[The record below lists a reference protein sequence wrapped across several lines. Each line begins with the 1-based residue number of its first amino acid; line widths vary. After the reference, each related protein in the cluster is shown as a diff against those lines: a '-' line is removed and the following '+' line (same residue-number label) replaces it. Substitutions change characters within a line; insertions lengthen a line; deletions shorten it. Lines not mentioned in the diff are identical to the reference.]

1 MKNNNHELFHQD
13 ELENMRTERLER
25 VEVAKGAIITY
36 CHDKIKAP
44 NGHICEYDFIRHQG
58 AAAIL
63 PVLDDGRLLLVR
75 QYRNA
80 LDRFTLEIPAGGLD
94 GPDEPTMDAAVRELE
109 EETGYTSDK
118 VSFLISTYP
127 TVAYGN
133 EKIDIYLAEGLKKG
147 ERSLDEDEFINVEA
161 WSIEDL
167 SELIFSGKLQ
177 DSKTIAAVMAYG
189 FRLNCKKLV

>member
-1 MKNNNHELFHQD
+1 MENKDHELFRQD

-36 CHDKIKAP
+36 CHDKIKVP

-58 AAAIL
+58 VAAIL

-75 QYRNA
+75 QYRSA
-80 LDRFTLEIPAGGLD
+80 LDRFTLEIPAGGLN
-94 GPDEPTMDAAVRELE
+94 GPDEPTIDAAVRELE

-133 EKIDIYLAEGLKKG
+133 EKIDIYLAENLKKG
-147 ERSLDEDEFINVEA
+147 ERNLDEDEFINVEA
-161 WSIEDL
+161 WSMEDL

-177 DSKTIAAVMAYG
+177 DSKTIAAVMAYSY
-189 FRLNCKKLV
+189 KK

>member
-1 MKNNNHELFHQD
+1 MESDDHELIRQND
-13 ELENMRTERLER
+13 QENMRTERLER
-25 VEVAKGAIITY
+25 VEIARGAILTY

-44 NGHICEYDFIRHQG
+44 NGHICEYDFIKHQG

-94 GPDEPTMDAAVRELE
+94 GPDEPTKDAAIRELA

-118 VSFLISTYP
+118 VSFLISIYP

-133 EKIDIYLAEGLKKG
+133 EKIDIYLAEDLKKG
-147 ERSLDEDEFINVEA
+147 ERNLDEDEFINVEA
-161 WSIEDL
+161 WSIAEL
-167 SELIFSGKLQ
+167 SKLIFVGKLQ
-177 DSKTIAAVMAYG
+177 DAKTIAAVMAYSYKVCDQDK
-189 FRLNCKKLV
+189 R

>member
-1 MKNNNHELFHQD
+1 MENKDHELFRQD

-36 CHDKIKAP
+36 CHDKIKVP

-58 AAAIL
+58 AAAIF

-80 LDRFTLEIPAGGLD
+80 LDRFTLEIPAGGLN
-94 GPDEPTMDAAVRELE
+94 GPDEPTIDAAVRELE

-133 EKIDIYLAEGLKKG
+133 EKIDIYLAENLKKG
-147 ERSLDEDEFINVEA
+147 ERNLDEDEFINVEA
-161 WSIEDL
+161 WSMEDL

-177 DSKTIAAVMAYG
+177 DSKTIAAVMAYSY
-189 FRLNCKKLV
+189 KK

>member
-1 MKNNNHELFHQD
+1 MENKDHELFRQD

-36 CHDKIKAP
+36 CHDKIKVP

-80 LDRFTLEIPAGGLD
+80 LDRFTLEIPAGGLN
-94 GPDEPTMDAAVRELE
+94 GPDEPTIDAAVRELE

-133 EKIDIYLAEGLKKG
+133 EKIDIYLAENLKKG
-147 ERSLDEDEFINVEA
+147 ERNLDEDEFINVEA
-161 WSIEDL
+161 WSMEDL

-177 DSKTIAAVMAYG
+177 DSKTIAAVMAYSY
-189 FRLNCKKLV
+189 KK

>member
-1 MKNNNHELFHQD
+1 MESDDHELIRQND
-13 ELENMRTERLER
+13 QENMRTERLER
-25 VEVAKGAIITY
+25 VEIARGAILTY

-44 NGHICEYDFIRHQG
+44 NGHICEYDFIKHQG

-94 GPDEPTMDAAVRELE
+94 GPDEPTKDAAVRELA

-118 VSFLISTYP
+118 VSFLISIYP

-133 EKIDIYLAEGLKKG
+133 EKIDIYLAEDLKKG
-147 ERSLDEDEFINVEA
+147 ERNLDEDEFINVEA
-161 WSIEDL
+161 WSIAEL
-167 SELIFSGKLQ
+167 SELIFVGKLQ
-177 DSKTIAAVMAYG
+177 DAKTIAAVMAYE
-189 FRLNCKKLV
+189 FKIRNNNE

>member
-1 MKNNNHELFHQD
+1 MEQGHEIFHQD

-25 VEVAKGAIITY
+25 VEIAKGTIITY
-36 CHDKIKAP
+36 CHDKIKVP
-44 NGHICEYDFIRHQG
+44 NGHICEYDFIKHQG

-133 EKIDIYLAEGLKKG
+133 EKIDIYLAEELKKG
-147 ERSLDEDEFINVEA
+147 ERRLDEDEFINVEA
-161 WSIEDL
+161 WSMEDI
-167 SELIFSGKLQ
+167 SELIFAGKLQ
-177 DSKTIAAVMAYG
+177 DSKTIAAVMAYSY
-189 FRLNCKKLV
+189 KKRT

>member
-1 MKNNNHELFHQD
+1 MTGTIHEIFHQD

-25 VEVAKGAIITY
+25 IEVAKGAIITY
-36 CHDKIKAP
+36 CHDKIKVP
-44 NGHICEYDFIRHQG
+44 NGHICEYDFIKHQG

-63 PVLDDGRLLLVR
+63 PVLDDGRFLLVR

-94 GPDEPTMDAAVRELE
+94 GPDEPTMDAAVRELA

-118 VSFLISTYP
+118 VSFLISIYP

-133 EKIDIYLAEGLKKG
+133 EKIDIYLAEELKKG
-147 ERSLDEDEFINVEA
+147 ERNLDEDEFINVEA

-167 SELIFSGKLQ
+167 SELIFSGQIQ
-177 DSKTIAAVMAYG
+177 DAKTIAAAMAYSY
-189 FRLNCKKLV
+189 KKQA

>member
-1 MKNNNHELFHQD
+1 MESDDHELIRQND
-13 ELENMRTERLER
+13 QENMRTERLER
-25 VEVAKGAIITY
+25 VEIARGAILTY

-44 NGHICEYDFIRHQG
+44 NGHICEYDFIKHQG

-94 GPDEPTMDAAVRELE
+94 GPDEPTKDAAVRELT

-118 VSFLISTYP
+118 VSFLISIYP

-133 EKIDIYLAEGLKKG
+133 EKIDIYLAEELKKG
-147 ERSLDEDEFINVEA
+147 ERNLDEDEFINVEA

-167 SELIFSGKLQ
+167 SELIFTGQIQ
-177 DSKTIAAVMAYG
+177 DAKTIAAVMAYSYKVCNQDK
-189 FRLNCKKLV
+189 R